1 MGIGGSTFIEDY
13 AVLASQSGV
22 ADHVTIGKQAM
33 VLAQAGVTKDVAAKD
48 QVMGFPAT
56 NRREALRE
64 MATLRM
70 IAAQHRVLNE
80 LVRLLPWLQRM
91 QAADRSTDRAKTCE
105 LLTK

>member
-1 MGIGGSTFIEDY
+1 
-13 AVLASQSGV
+13 
-22 ADHVTIGKQAM
+22 
-33 VLAQAGVTKDVAAKD
+33 
-48 QVMGFPAT
+48 
-56 NRREALRE
+56 

-105 LLTK
+105 RLTK